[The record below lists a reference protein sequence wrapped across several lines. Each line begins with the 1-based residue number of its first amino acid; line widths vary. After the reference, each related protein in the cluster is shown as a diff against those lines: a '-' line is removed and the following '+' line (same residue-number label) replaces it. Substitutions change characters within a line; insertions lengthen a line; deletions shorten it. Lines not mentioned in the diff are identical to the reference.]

1 MAPIKRHPALQSL
14 SREHHHTLLLS
25 WKIKNGLAKGVDV
38 NRIKKYCDWYY
49 EDHLLPHFKVE
60 EKELEK
66 IVDNTHPLMQQMKQE
81 HQRIITLFEHPADK
95 NTFAEIVEVLHN
107 HIRFEERVLFN
118 EIQNIA
124 TEQQLQAFADAHQD
138 ERFVENIEDEF
149 WK

>member
-14 SREHHHTLLLS
+14 SREHHHTLLLA
-25 WKIKNGLAKGVDV
+25 WKIKAGLAKNVDMQ
-38 NRIKKYCDWYY
+38 RIKTYCIWYLEMY
-49 EDHLLPHFKVE
+49 LLPHFKAE
-60 EKELEK
+60 EQELAKLMEA
-66 IVDNTHPLMQQMKQE
+66 THPLMQQMLQE
-81 HQRIITLFEHPADK
+81 HANIKQLFLQPADK
-95 NTFAEIVEVLHN
+95 NILAQISETLTA

-124 TEQQLQAFADAHQD
+124 TEEQLRTFAQIHQD